1 VIANTSC
8 QRKAR
13 DVSAYTKLFF
23 YIFHVSAFKTWCACA
38 DALLSREI
46 RGDNRIGF
54 MSSAIKNTTTGMLT
68 IGGEPMRFP
77 SGFIWGAATAAYQ
90 IEGAWREDG
99 KGESIWDRFAH
110 TPGNIRDNSNGDVAC
125 DSYHRFAEDIAIAKQ
140 LNLGSYRYSIAWP
153 RIQPDGR
160 GGGNVKGLDYY
171 QRLTDAV
178 LKAGLRPLVTLYH
191 WDLPQALQD
200 EGGWAARDTAQRFA
214 DYAALVAAALGDR
227 VDRWLIFNEPK
238 TFTGVG
244 YWQGRH
250 APGTTDPLAFL
261 RATHTVNLAQGMAF
275 GVLKSQMPASQ
286 IGSAFD
292 VAPMMPATP
301 STADVAAA
309 ERWHR
314 FQNLW
319 FVQTALEGRYPSGV
333 LPAAQQE
340 ELLDFRPGDA
350 TLMRAPLDFL
360 GLNYYSPWVV
370 RDAPQGN
377 GVPGLNTEARW
388 AWMVG
393 THPRTDLGWDIY
405 PQGFYDILMR
415 MSQETGH
422 LPIEITENGAAF
434 NTEPDT
440 GGTVN
445 DTSRIDYLRSHL
457 QAVARAIQDGVQIRA
472 FHYWSLL
479 DNFEWAEGY
488 AQRFGIVH
496 VDFLNGRKRT
506 VKESGHWYANVAKS
520 NCVK

>member
-1 VIANTSC
+1 MIAKRSC
-8 QRKAR
+8 QRRCR
-13 DVSAYTKLFF
+13 DESAYTKLFF
-23 YIFHVSAFKTWCACA
+23 YIFHVSAFKPWPRHL

-46 RGDNRIGF
+46 REQNRIGF
-54 MSSAIKNTTTGMLT
+54 MSSAIKHTTTDLRP
-68 IGGEPMRFP
+68 ISDEPMQFP
-77 SGFIWGAATAAYQ
+77 QGFIWGAATAAYQ

-125 DSYHRFAEDIAIAKQ
+125 DSYHRFAEDIALAKQ

-153 RIQPDGR
+153 RIQPNGR
-160 GGGNVKGLDYY
+160 GGGNLKGLDYY

-301 STADVAAA
+301 AVADVAAA

-314 FQNLW
+314 FQTLW
-319 FVQTALEGRYPSGV
+319 FVQTALEGRY
-333 LPAAQQE
+333 
-340 ELLDFRPGDA
+340 
-350 TLMRAPLDFL
+350 
-360 GLNYYSPWVV
+360 
-370 RDAPQGN
+370 
-377 GVPGLNTEARW
+377 
-388 AWMVG
+388 
-393 THPRTDLGWDIY
+393 
-405 PQGFYDILMR
+405 
-415 MSQETGH
+415 
-422 LPIEITENGAAF
+422 
-434 NTEPDT
+434 
-440 GGTVN
+440 
-445 DTSRIDYLRSHL
+445 
-457 QAVARAIQDGVQIRA
+457 
-472 FHYWSLL
+472 
-479 DNFEWAEGY
+479 
-488 AQRFGIVH
+488 
-496 VDFLNGRKRT
+496 
-506 VKESGHWYANVAKS
+506 
-520 NCVK
+520 